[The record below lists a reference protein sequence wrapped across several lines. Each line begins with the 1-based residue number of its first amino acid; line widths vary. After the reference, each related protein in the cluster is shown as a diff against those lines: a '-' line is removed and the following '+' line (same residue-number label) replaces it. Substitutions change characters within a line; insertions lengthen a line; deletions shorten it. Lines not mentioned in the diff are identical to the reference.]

1 MAVLGGKGPL
11 LLLFGL
17 LFAAAAAEDG
27 DADPLYRWVPLPPLP
42 PLPEIPSAA
51 ISSLVVTTV
60 RDFGLVL
67 GFSFQL
73 GRAVHSYS
81 LLILFLARNID
92 SLTFVV
98 LLQYSTHC

>member
-1 MAVLGGKGPL
+1 MAVLGGKGSL

-42 PLPEIPSAA
+42 EIPSAA

-60 RDFGLVL
+60 RYFGLVL
-67 GFSFQL
+67 LGISFQL
-73 GRAVHSYS
+73 GRAVHSYAV
-81 LLILFLARNID
+81 LFL
-92 SLTFVV
+92 
-98 LLQYSTHC
+98 STKH